1 MALFGW
7 CSLFATKTYAEF
19 SPLSAL
25 RILSFVVFATL
36 SSAMQEVSEGV
47 VARVISPRLE
57 ISTVAP

>member
-19 SPLSAL
+19 STLSAL
-25 RILSFVVFATL
+25 RILSFMVFATL